1 MLDIKKYFGRRSNKD
16 VSDDATITKEDSL
29 ELRPNQPSTTSFNR
43 KLTIGL
49 IGFFAF
55 VFIFSLAYGMSKS
68 EPDKKKQEETVKNKK
83 VEPTVQPSAHLEK
96 LPSSYAEKAQNKGM
110 SNGVNDAS
118 QQPPIT
124 DASRQVPQSVGS
136 SARQSYQP
144 YQPVNYSSPP
154 IRSSGILQR
163 YDSSSEYAM
172 PSENSAVNSTANSK
186 ANATVNSAVNSAA
199 DKEEQEIA
207 EARKSP
213 IRFNLK

>member
-1 MLDIKKYFGRRSNKD
+1 MFDIKKYFGRRSNKE
-16 VSDDATITKEDSL
+16 VSDDATITREDSL
-29 ELRPNQPSTTSFNR
+29 ELRPNQPKTTSFNR
-43 KLTIGL
+43 KVTIG
-49 IGFFAF
+49 IVGFFIF
-55 VFIFSLAYGMSKS
+55 VFAFSLVYGMSKS

-83 VEPTVQPSAHLEK
+83 VESTVQPSTHLDK
-96 LPSSYAEKAQNKGM
+96 LPSSYAEKSQTKAM
-110 SNGVNDAS
+110 ANGVNDAS

-144 YQPVNYSSPP
+144 VNYTSPP
-154 IRSSGILQR
+154 IRSSGMLQR
-163 YDSSSEYAM
+163 YDSSSEYVM
-172 PSENSAVNSTANSK
+172 PSGNSAVNSTVNSTANS
-186 ANATVNSAVNSAA
+186 TVNSVV